1 MRRLLELEKAF
12 WNNTSISIIEDCG
25 FVVEINDGEIIGI
38 GYKEEECRD
47 VQDYF

>member
-25 FVVEINDGEIIGI
+25 FVLEINDGEIVGL
-38 GYKEEECRD
+38 GQRGEED
-47 VQDYF
+47 GKL